1 MWFILRSRALIHC
14 ARAQVS
20 MGAAAGAKA
29 ARQDMQTEDAPAL
42 TELLLHHLRLISRCR
57 TQQSPDTCPP
67 ATGQDRGQDRWEEL
81 GTRGCG
87 QNEGFSFIWK
97 GGRR

>member
-67 ATGQDRGQDRWEEL
+67 ATGHRTGQR
-81 GTRGCG
+81 TG
-87 QNEGFSFIWK
+87 QM
-97 GGRR
+97 GGVRDKRMWTK